1 VYTSHAK
8 DTMEGKPF
16 KNFVRGGLK
25 DGFVK
30 MSPYGKAVS
39 AAARTKADGIKAA
52 MLKGTFEIFK
62 GPLKDNTGKE
72 VIPAGTTI
80 KQIDPVLESMNYL
93 VDGVIG
99 KV

>member
-1 VYTSHAK
+1 MHVK
-8 DTMEGKPF
+8 DAMSGAPF

-25 DGFVK
+25 EGFVK

-39 AAARTKADGIKAA
+39 DPARKKADAVRA
-52 MLKGTFEIFK
+52 EMMKGDYAIFK

-72 VIPAGTTI
+72 VIAAGAAQ
-80 KQIDPVLESMNYL
+80 KQTDPVLEQMNYL
-93 VDGVIG
+93 VEGVLG